1 MSNLK
6 QKQKGK
12 VKKYRAREATDK
24 EKKQLEYI
32 RKNKK
37 QILAKEKELLK
48 KGNEALKKGD
58 ILLYNIEDKGKG
70 KIPQFQPFKKGGKIN
85 DGNNFVARQ
94 YGGKIGK

>member
-1 MSNLK
+1 MKKK
-6 QKQKGK
+6 QVKEKRQKYS
-12 VKKYRAREATDK
+12 VSELTDK

-32 RKNKK
+32 KKNKK
-37 QILAKEKELLK
+37 QILTDTNELLK

-58 ILLYNIEDKGKG
+58 ILLYNIKNKGKK

-94 YGGKIGK
+94 YGGKIGN

>member
-6 QKQKGK
+6 QIKKIKGK
-12 VKKYRAREATDK
+12 VRE
-24 EKKQLEYI
+24 
-32 RKNKK
+32 KNKK
-37 QILAKEKELLK
+37 LKDEANELLK
-48 KGNEALKKGD
+48 KSD
-58 ILLYNIEDKGKG
+58 ILLYNIKNKGKK

>member
-1 MSNLK
+1 MTNLK

-12 VKKYRAREATDK
+12 KYLAREATDK
-24 EKKQLEYI
+24 QKKAYKYMKE
-32 RKNKK
+32 NKK
-37 QILAKEKELLK
+37 QILAENKKLIK
-48 KGNEALKKGD
+48 KGNEAIKKAN
-58 ILLYNIEDKGKG
+58 ILLYNYYDKGKK

>member
-1 MSNLK
+1 MNKKQLK
-6 QKQKGK
+6 QLKE
-12 VKKYRAREATDK
+12 KKRKYSVSELTDK

-37 QILAKEKELLK
+37 QILDDT
-48 KGNEALKKGD
+48 NEALKKGD
-58 ILLYNIEDKGKG
+58 ILLYNIKNKGKK

-94 YGGKIGK
+94 YGGKIGN